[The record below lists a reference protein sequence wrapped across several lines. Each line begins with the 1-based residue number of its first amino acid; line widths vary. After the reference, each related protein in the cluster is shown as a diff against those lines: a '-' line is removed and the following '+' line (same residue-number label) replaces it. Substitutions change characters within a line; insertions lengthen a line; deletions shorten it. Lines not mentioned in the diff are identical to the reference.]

1 MKNNQLKGKAF
12 HTAEYPVLLVIA
24 VLILLMSVFIP
35 DFRTSRNITNLFI
48 QMSIYGIAMVGLV
61 FALIGGGID
70 LSLASNAMI
79 SSIMCATVMT
89 KFPQAGTVGGIIIGM
104 LFGAGIGALNGL
116 IATKFGVNPFI
127 GTISMQLFL
136 NGFGVVFTNGATL
149 SGLPSSFTAIGKMKI
164 SVFPVVVIIMFV
176 FYAVGHYVTRKTAF
190 GRKLYAAGT
199 NPEAARMV
207 GIPVVKIRMLS
218 FVICGFCASVAGMVS
233 MAKLTAVSA
242 NPSSDLFLDTLCA
255 SIIGGASLSGGKG
268 NIVGAAFGVLLL
280 SLISNGVNLLG
291 INRNMTL
298 VIKGIIILIA
308 IVLDISKGKQKARR
322 VSKKKENAGSAA

>member
-1 MKNNQLKGKAF
+1 MNNNQLKGKAF
-12 HTAEYPVLLVIA
+12 RIREYPVLAAIV

-35 DFRTSRNITNLFI
+35 DFLSARNITNLFI
-48 QMSIYGIAMVGLV
+48 QMSIYGIGMVGLV

-89 KFPQAGTVGGIIIGM
+89 KFPAAGAVGGILVGM
-104 LFGAGIGALNGL
+104 LVGIGIGALNGV
-116 IATKFGVNPFI
+116 IAAKFGVNPFI

-136 NGFGVVFTNGATL
+136 NGFGIVFTNGATI

-164 SVFPVVVIIMFV
+164 FVIPVVVIIMFV
-176 FYAVGHYVTRKTAF
+176 FYAVGHYMTRKTAF

-199 NPEAARMV
+199 NPHAARMV
-207 GIPVVKIRMLS
+207 GIPVVKVRMLS
-218 FVICGFCASVAGMVS
+218 FIICGFCASVAGMVS

-268 NIVGAAFGVLLL
+268 NIAGAAFGVLLL

-291 INRNMTL
+291 IDRNMTL
-298 VIKGIIILIA
+298 VIKGIIIFIA
-308 IVLDISKGKQKARR
+308 IVLDLSKGKIKKNA
-322 VSKKKENAGSAA
+322 KKKERAEAAA